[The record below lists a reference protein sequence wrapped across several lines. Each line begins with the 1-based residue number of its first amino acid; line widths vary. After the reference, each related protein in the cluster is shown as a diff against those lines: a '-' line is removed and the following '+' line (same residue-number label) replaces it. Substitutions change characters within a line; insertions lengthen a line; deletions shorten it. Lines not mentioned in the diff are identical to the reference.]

1 MAVEVAFAPE
11 TFARW
16 DELHALLMRSFAS
29 MDGRIEPPSSLLAMN
44 ADALAAKARDETLI
58 LATDGDALIGCAFL
72 RIEVDRLYIG
82 KVAVGAAWRGRGIA
96 RRMFA
101 LAEDHAVRNGLS
113 HLELQ
118 TRVELTENHETFGR
132 LGFIKTAETAHAGYG
147 RPTSIT
153 MRKPVT
159 GRAPA
164 DGSPVA
170 PSRELV

>member
-1 MAVEVAFAPE
+1 MGIAVAFAPE
-11 TFARW
+11 NFARW
-16 DELHALLMRSFAS
+16 DELHALLMRCFAS
-29 MDGRIEPPSSLLAMN
+29 MEGRIDPQSSLLSMN
-44 ADALAAKARDETLI
+44 ADALAAKARDETLV
-58 LATDGDALIGCAFL
+58 LATEGDTLIGCAFL
-72 RIEVDRLYIG
+72 RIEDDRLYVG
-82 KVAVGAAWRGRGIA
+82 KVAVDAAWRGRGIA

>member
-1 MAVEVAFAPE
+1 MGIGVAFALE
-11 TFARW
+11 NFARW

-29 MDGRIEPPSSLLAMN
+29 MEGRIDPPSSLLAMD
-44 ADALAAKARDETLI
+44 AAALAAKAREETLF

-72 RIEVDRLYIG
+72 RIEGDRLYVG
-82 KVAVGAAWRGRGIA
+82 KVAVDSAWRGRGIA

-101 LAEDHAVRNGLS
+101 LAEEFASREGLS

-118 TRVELTENHETFGR
+118 TRVELTENHDTFGR
-132 LGFIKTAETAHAGYG
+132 LGFIKTAETAHAGYD

-153 MRKPVT
+153 MRKPVVLPVSA
-159 GRAPA
+159 G
-164 DGSPVA
+164 GSTVA